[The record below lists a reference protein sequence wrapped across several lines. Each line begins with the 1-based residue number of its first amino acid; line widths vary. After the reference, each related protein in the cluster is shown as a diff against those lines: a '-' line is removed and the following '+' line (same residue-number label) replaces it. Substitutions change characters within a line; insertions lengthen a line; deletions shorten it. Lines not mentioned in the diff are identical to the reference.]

1 MSNIETNR
9 DWMELMGDKLIL
21 KKIGPQPSKEQQQ
34 YAEIGDAIYIDY
46 VARTLPLSS
55 PPDNNNIDLTLYDFP
70 IHDYI
75 KMNNDE
81 NNKINPPDIFVH
93 KQQCLVT
100 LGDGDVVPI
109 LEMALRFIP
118 LNESGIVR
126 SDARFGYGPKGYQST
141 SNHQHPSN
149 TCVEVFV
156 TIKSIISSENNKF
169 TSAEFVIERGL
180 AKKQL
185 GNEALNNEHNPYR
198 ALNLYQSSVQLLQSY
213 LESLNDTPP
222 STNKAEIIQQSTHI
236 IIDCLNNASLVH
248 YQTKNYSKAKEL
260 ATQVL
265 ASYDIQNVRALYRAA
280 KASMMDPGGSYEES
294 KAAID
299 AATDILGKDH
309 TDVKRL
315 FHEWKRKKLETR
327 RREKALFS
335 KMVTN
340 SQSTAKLE
348 FENMD
353 SREERENQIKDNEG
367 ILSMSTEEQDQVYN
381 LETKDD
387 VASKSDFKVKAER
400 ISNIISLVVAVI
412 IAYVLQ
418 TNANS

>member
-1 MSNIETNR
+1 
-9 DWMELMGDKLIL
+9 
-21 KKIGPQPSKEQQQ
+21 
-34 YAEIGDAIYIDY
+34 
-46 VARTLPLSS
+46 
-55 PPDNNNIDLTLYDFP
+55 
-70 IHDYI
+70 
-75 KMNNDE
+75 
-81 NNKINPPDIFVH
+81 
-93 KQQCLVT
+93 
-100 LGDGDVVPI
+100 
-109 LEMALRFIP
+109 
-118 LNESGIVR
+118 
-126 SDARFGYGPKGYQST
+126 
-141 SNHQHPSN
+141 
-149 TCVEVFV
+149 
-156 TIKSIISSENNKF
+156 
-169 TSAEFVIERGL
+169 
-180 AKKQL
+180 
-185 GNEALNNEHNPYR
+185 
-198 ALNLYQSSVQLLQSY
+198 

-222 STNKAEIIQQSTHI
+222 SNNKADIIQQSTHI

-353 SREERENQIKDNEG
+353 SREERENQIELENMDSREERENQIKDNEG
-367 ILSMSTEEQDQVYN
+367 IVSMSTEEQDQVYN